1 MLLGAVVSVVG
12 GLAVAFTGS
21 WKVTL
26 VMLAFMPLLFVGG
39 FFSSRIL
46 NINQSGEATKEGDS
60 IASAGQVS
68 FSSKVA

>member
-46 NINQSGEATKEGDS
+46 NINQSDEANEDDS

-68 FSSKVA
+68 FASKIA